1 MLEGWLW
8 RQQEQKARRE
18 RAESVAAYFV
28 CGLMNLEGKS
38 LKHKL
43 SMKDLLEPLQGK
55 PQQDKQSGKEYLL
68 KTFGLG
74 GEQNG
79 NNR

>member
-1 MLEGWLW
+1 
-8 RQQEQKARRE
+8 
-18 RAESVAAYFV
+18 
-28 CGLMNLEGKS
+28 MNLEGKS

-55 PQQDKQSGKEYLL
+55 PRQDKQSDKEYLL

>member
-1 MLEGWLW
+1 
-8 RQQEQKARRE
+8 
-18 RAESVAAYFV
+18 
-28 CGLMNLEGKS
+28 MNIEGKS

-55 PQQDKQSGKEYLL
+55 PQQDKQSEKEYLL

-79 NNR
+79 HNR